1 MKLNDEA
8 ATRSYVMRERA
19 RTTAETGVR
28 IVGATI
34 ELFAEL
40 PYSQLTLARVAE
52 RAGVTVQTVIRRF
65 GDKEGLIAAAAAHAN
80 DSVSAQRGAAPVGD
94 LRGIVENLVSHYEA
108 AGGIAMRLL
117 AEEESSPTIAAITH
131 AGRAYHRDWC
141 LRVFAPWLV
150 GLRGVARERR
160 VAQLVAVCD
169 VYTWKLL
176 RRDAGL
182 SRTQTRTALLELL
195 EPLTRKA

>member
-1 MKLNDEA
+1 MKSRDEA

-28 IVGATI
+28 IVEATI

-65 GDKEGLIAAAAAHAN
+65 GDKEGLVAAAAAHV
-80 DSVSAQRGAAPVGD
+80 SSEVSAQRGAAPVGD

-117 AEEESSPTIAAITH
+117 AEEESSSTIAAITH